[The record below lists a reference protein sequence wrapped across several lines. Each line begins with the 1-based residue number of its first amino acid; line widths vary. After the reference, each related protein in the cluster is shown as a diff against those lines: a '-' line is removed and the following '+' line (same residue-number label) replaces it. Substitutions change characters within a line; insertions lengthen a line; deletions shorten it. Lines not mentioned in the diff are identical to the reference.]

1 MVEEMQRPVVGFR
14 LDGCRRLAVRGDEFG
29 KVADTVPLP
38 TGEVWEIHWRDG
50 SMDLWFH
57 RCQPPE

>member
-38 TGEVWEIHWRDG
+38 
-50 SMDLWFH
+50 H
-57 RCQPPE
+57 RGGVGDPLA